1 MDLPI
6 GESQYVVSLEELIWG
21 GTLMAV
27 TMAMHGLGML
37 TILRVNGALKHRFE
51 PKPSF
56 LSGLFILILA
66 SWMILLAHLTE
77 VIVWAAFFLWKG
89 AFANHSIAYYF
100 ALNEYTTVGSN
111 YNLPRPWRLLEGLIA
126 TTGLLT
132 FAWSTGVLLT
142 LAQDFQDQQMQI
154 LKQKRE
160 KRHLKQAPALLPAAN
175 QPQLRHSSHYTFRP
189 PACCSL
195 PRAASR
201 PLPRL
206 PRPARRSPCRW
217 KTTTILT

>member
-1 MDLPI
+1 MNIPVAD
-6 GESQYVVSLEELIWG
+6 SQYVISLEELIWG

-37 TILRVNGALKHRFE
+37 TILRANGALKHRFE

-56 LSGLFILILA
+56 ASGLLILVLA
-66 SWMILLAHLTE
+66 SWMILLVHLTE

-89 AFANHSIAYYF
+89 AFPNHSLSYYF
-100 ALNEYTTVGSN
+100 SLNEYTTVGSN
-111 YNLPRPWRLLEGLIA
+111 YNLPQHWRLLEGLIA

-142 LAQDFQDQQMQI
+142 LAQDFQDQQMLL

-160 KRHLKQAPALLPAAN
+160 KRLLKQAPAP
-175 QPQLRHSSHYTFRP
+175 P
-189 PACCSL
+189 PAPGQ
-195 PRAASR
+195 PR
-201 PLPRL
+201 
-206 PRPARRSPCRW
+206 
-217 KTTTILT
+217 